1 MTPYEIAFGEP
12 DTQDET
18 AAKKFDFKKR
28 WPIAAAAVAL
38 LAIAGAGIPAVR
50 HFGGAGAAAPTADGT
65 LTVNTNPPGAKVF
78 VDGVE
83 RGMTPLT
90 VALKPGTHALEL
102 RGDGTPRLM
111 PITDDRRRCSSRS
124 TSSCRRPPPRSDSCR
139 CAPNLPARAS
149 ASTACRA
156 ARRRSRSAT

>member
-1 MTPYEIAFGEP
+1 MAPPARIFEESVTPYEIAFGEP
-12 DTQDET
+12 DTQDAT

-50 HFGGAGAAAPTADGT
+50 HFGGAGAAAPTAEGT

-83 RGMTPLT
+83 RGDDAA
-90 VALKPGTHALEL
+90 VAS
-102 RGDGTPRLM
+102 R
-111 PITDDRRRCSSRS
+111 SSRAR
-124 TSSCRRPPPRSDSCR
+124 TRSSC
-139 CAPNLPARAS
+139 AA
-149 ASTACRA
+149 T
-156 ARRRSRSAT
+156 ARRD